1 MKKQLS
7 IKTDMEHANISD
19 LTYHRP
25 DTVNDMEY
33 HRIINHIMAKRPIKF
48 IPLLSTDSLAPP
60 PRLCRQPRGCHT
72 GIVTMLTNTIM
83 RLSREE
89 VVDGRVRLYFETCQI
104 IGDIPL
110 YEPFMWWIDKESLNY
125 VWISTH
131 SLSPDKY
138 YVEPI
143 DNPTE
148 FIDLLPDEHW
158 IEKGEEYGQ
167 FVDI

>member
-7 IKTDMEHANISD
+7 ITTDMEHIKISD
-19 LTYHRP
+19 LKYHRSN
-25 DTVNDMEY
+25 TFNHMEY
-33 HRIINHIMAKRPIKF
+33 NRIMNHIMAKHPIKF

-60 PRLCRQPRGCHT
+60 RLRGRPPRGCHT

-89 VVDGRVRLYFETCQI
+89 IVDGRVRLYFETCES
-104 IGDIPL
+104 IGDIPP
-110 YEPFMWWIDKESLNY
+110 YEPFMWWIDKETLNY

-131 SLSPDKY
+131 NINPDKY

-148 FIDLLPDEHW
+148 FIDLLPNESWLD
-158 IEKGEEYGQ
+158 KGQEYGQ
-167 FVDI
+167 FVSI